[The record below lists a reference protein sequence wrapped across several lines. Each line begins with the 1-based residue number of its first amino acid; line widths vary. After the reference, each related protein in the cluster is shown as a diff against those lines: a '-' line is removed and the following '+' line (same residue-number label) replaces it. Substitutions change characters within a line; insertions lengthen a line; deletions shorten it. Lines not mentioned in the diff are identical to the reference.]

1 MKKRRYKQL
10 LASAIACSMVFSG
23 VPATAYAAENGTVQE
38 VVQEEDQSST
48 DSVSE
53 DQSNAGQQENTENQD
68 TEGTDKS
75 ETENNSQTEDSQ
87 EKKADTTQSDNV
99 KTDATTQ
106 AAKDTKAAKAEN
118 ELEIHA
124 SEGIKGAKLN
134 SQSKQWFGASSR
146 YRYTQGEGTE
156 KKQKEVSLS
165 EALRDYH
172 FTSGSVTVEKYVNKG
187 SFLKPNYVWE
197 TAGTFTVKNYYNAT
211 FNVTNIL
218 GAGVQVNGKDV
229 TGIVKV
235 YDTDVITFTVNP
247 VEGYNVTVTVGS
259 VNLEP
264 VNGVYTVPTLTAD
277 TTINVVYEATAGVY
291 VNVTNSDN
299 GKITIDGQEV
309 SSKKVGLNSTYT
321 VNVTPDKGYAVE
333 NILVNGNPVEGVAYA
348 NQTATVT
355 LPTGDVNDAEF
366 IITAE
371 IVQCKLDVKDAEVS
385 YRDGLS
391 VDTIAQNIFKAVVG
405 TGNVPE
411 ITLNDVTIEYD
422 ASLTG
427 LGNWKPLGYQP
438 EWYEPT
444 LHTFGKG
451 TEKIRITYKGTDKY
465 PAMSETATI
474 TLKDLREETVL
485 TIQDGITMQYQS
497 AEMMD
502 AVIKVLIAQN
512 ATVTDKNG
520 NVIDTTAD
528 DFNYTPSTDEWKA
541 GEQEITVTYNGNED
555 YLSSSATTTITI
567 KKGDANVW
575 VNSQNIKYGESFSQV
590 FASDPADAVP
600 LGMIVGIDGNGKSFV
615 GLDTSNVVIKEKIPV
630 IGTEIEVPLENAIL
644 TLVPSGKIKVGN
656 LMTIINKI
664 PDLGDNAGVISA
676 IQKVVDMVL
685 KIYPAAEDLE
695 ISFKRP
701 TESGVYLAVGA
712 STSQNYKT
720 AVGVGYLT
728 IMPQTKN
735 VKLEFNNQLP
745 DNNTFTYQEAQSFEF
760 GGKATQ
766 DGQVVSANV
775 KAKYSGVTAGG
786 KIIAL
791 SNTPLTDPG
800 SYIETI
806 YMVGGNYIAT
816 PIIRSYTVEK
826 AVTEIQFVEVDSE
839 VPYDGQPHGVTAD
852 VYCGEERIADADI
865 IYMNSSGYKSADEPT
880 DAGMYQV
887 MASYKGDAKYAGVD
901 AKYTTL
907 TITKKEVTITP
918 NAQTPVYFRDQLP
931 EFTYTVTDAAGE
943 LSEEEIATIGTIS
956 VVRDSDAVTPGTY
969 TLTAQIENANKN
981 YNITCATSTF
991 EILRRPIKIQTTDI
1005 SVEYGDDVPDVDYYI
1020 YDMDGALASTE
1031 IVNVSED
1038 FPELAF
1044 SIQGQED
1051 GKHLAANDT
1060 YAIEISGA
1068 ENENFVVE
1076 YVAGKLTVNP
1086 RRINISIDSKKKVEG
1101 EVDPELT
1108 YTATRVQSEPV
1119 TQTAD
1124 ATTVSAVV
1132 EGDDLGVA
1140 LTRESGET
1148 PGLYD
1153 ISANTEQLNANYEL
1167 VESPDGTDK
1176 FEIAKK
1182 GTVITDDK
1190 GSSNKN
1196 PSAKTDNTKKDNTK
1210 SKSTKTGDTSNM
1222 LSYLFMMEIALVAAF
1237 VTLIVRRRRRR

>member
-106 AAKDTKAAKAEN
+106 VAKDTKAAEVAK

-124 SEGIKGAKLN
+124 GEKIKGATLYPQLN
-134 SQSKQWFGASSR
+134 AWFGTATK
-146 YRYTQGEGTE
+146 YRYTQRETP
-156 KKQKEVSLS
+156 KEVS
-165 EALRDYH
+165 ALNVLTEYP

-187 SFLKPNYVWE
+187 SLLKPNYVWE

-218 GAGVQVNGKDV
+218 GAGVQVDGQDV
-229 TGIVKV
+229 TGAVKV
-235 YDTDVITFTVNP
+235 YDTVARTFTVKP
-247 VEGYNVTVTVGS
+247 VDGYNVTVTVGS

-405 TGNVPE
+405 TGNVPK

-474 TLKDLREETVL
+474 TLKDLREETIL
-485 TIQDGITMQYQS
+485 TIQDGIKMQYQS

-528 DFNYTPSTDEWKA
+528 DFSYTPSTDEWKA
-541 GEQEITVTYNGNED
+541 GEQEITVTYNGNDD
-555 YLSSSATTTITI
+555 YLSSKATTTITI

-791 SNTPLTDPG
+791 SNTPLIDPG

-1237 VTLIVRRRRRR
+1237 VTLIVRRKRRR

>member
-99 KTDATTQ
+99 KTDATAQ
-106 AAKDTKAAKAEN
+106 AAKDMEVAKAAK
-118 ELEIHA
+118 ELEIYA
-124 SEGIKGAKLN
+124 SEGISGGDLLSNFNA
-134 SQSKQWFGASSR
+134 WFGGATK
-146 YRYTQGEGTE
+146 YRYTQG
-156 KKQKEVSLS
+156 KKQEEISLIN
-165 EALRDYH
+165 ALTYYH
-172 FTSGSVTVEKYVNKG
+172 FTSDSVTVEKYVNKG
-187 SFLKPNYVWE
+187 SLFKPNYVWE

-218 GAGVQVNGKDV
+218 GAGVQVDGQDV
-229 TGIVKV
+229 TGYVKV
-235 YDTDVITFTVNP
+235 YDTDARTFTVNP

-259 VNLEP
+259 VNLKP

-528 DFNYTPSTDEWKA
+528 DFTYTPSTDEWKA

-630 IGTEIEVPLENAIL
+630 IGTEIEVPLENVIL

-676 IQKVVDMVL
+676 IRKVVDTVL

-943 LSEEEIATIGTIS
+943 LSEEEIATLGTIS

-1020 YDMDGALASTE
+1020 YDMDGVLASTE

>member
-99 KTDATTQ
+99 KTDAATQ
-106 AAKDTKAAKAEN
+106 AAKDTKAAEAAK

-124 SEGIKGAKLN
+124 GEKIKGDTLY
-134 SQSKQWFGASSR
+134 SQLKAWFGTATK
-146 YRYTQGEGTE
+146 YRYTQGET
-156 KKQKEVSLS
+156 KKEVS
-165 EALRDYH
+165 ALNALTEYP
-172 FTSGSVTVEKYVNKG
+172 FTSDSVTVEKYVNKG
-187 SFLKPNYVWE
+187 SLFKPNYVWE

-218 GAGVQVNGKDV
+218 GAGVQVDGQDV
-229 TGIVKV
+229 TGDVKV
-235 YDTDVITFTVNP
+235 YDTDARTFTVNP

-528 DFNYTPSTDEWKA
+528 DFTYTPSTDEWKA
-541 GEQEITVTYNGNED
+541 GEQEIAVTYNGNED

-676 IQKVVDMVL
+676 IQKVVDTVL

-791 SNTPLTDPG
+791 SNTPLIDPG

>member
-106 AAKDTKAAKAEN
+106 VAKDTKAAEAVK

-124 SEGIKGAKLN
+124 SEGIKGDTLR
-134 SQSKQWFGASSR
+134 SQLIAWFGTATK
-146 YRYTQGEGTE
+146 YRYTQGET
-156 KKQKEVSLS
+156 KKEVS
-165 EALRDYH
+165 ALNALTYYH
-172 FTSGSVTVEKYVNKG
+172 FTSGSVTVEKYVNKST
-187 SFLKPNYVWE
+187 SFIPNFVWE

-218 GAGVQVNGKDV
+218 GAGVQVDGQDV
-229 TGIVKV
+229 TGDVKV
-235 YDTDVITFTVNP
+235 YDTDARTFTVNP

-291 VNVTNSDN
+291 VNVTNLDN

-321 VNVTPDKGYAVE
+321 VDVTPDKGYAVE

-528 DFNYTPSTDEWKA
+528 DFTYTPSTDEWKA

-676 IQKVVDMVL
+676 IRKVVDTVL

-791 SNTPLTDPG
+791 SNTPLIDPG

-943 LSEEEIATIGTIS
+943 LSEEEIATLGTIS

-1068 ENENFVVE
+1068 ENANFVVE

>member
-99 KTDATTQ
+99 KTDATAQ
-106 AAKDTKAAKAEN
+106 AAKDMEVAKAAK
-118 ELEIHA
+118 ELEIYA
-124 SEGIKGAKLN
+124 SEGISGGDLLSNFNA
-134 SQSKQWFGASSR
+134 WFGGATK
-146 YRYTQGEGTE
+146 YRYTQG
-156 KKQKEVSLS
+156 KKQEEISLKN
-165 EALRDYH
+165 ALTYYH
-172 FTSGSVTVEKYVNKG
+172 FTSDSVTVEKYVNKG
-187 SFLKPNYVWE
+187 SLFKPNYVWE

-218 GAGVQVNGKDV
+218 GAGVQVDGQDV
-229 TGIVKV
+229 TGYVKV
-235 YDTDVITFTVNP
+235 YDTDARTFTVNP

-259 VNLEP
+259 VNLKP

-528 DFNYTPSTDEWKA
+528 DFTYTPSTDEWKA

-630 IGTEIEVPLENAIL
+630 IGTEIEVPLENVIL

-676 IQKVVDMVL
+676 IRKVVDTVL

-701 TESGVYLAVGA
+701 TESGGYLAVGA

-943 LSEEEIATIGTIS
+943 LSEEEIATLGTIS

-1020 YDMDGALASTE
+1020 YDMDGVLASTE

>member
-75 ETENNSQTEDSQ
+75 ETENNSQADSLQ
-87 EKKADTTQSDNV
+87 EKKADTTQAENESV
-99 KTDATTQ
+99 KTDATAQ
-106 AAKDTKAAKAEN
+106 AAKDMKVAKAAK

-124 SEGIKGAKLN
+124 SEGISGEELLRNFNA
-134 SQSKQWFGASSR
+134 WFGGATK
-146 YRYTQGEGTE
+146 YRYTQG
-156 KKQKEVSLS
+156 KKQEEISLKN
-165 EALRDYH
+165 ALTYYH

-218 GAGVQVNGKDV
+218 GAGVQVDGQDV
-229 TGIVKV
+229 TGDVKV
-235 YDTDVITFTVNP
+235 YDTDARTFTVNP

-528 DFNYTPSTDEWKA
+528 DFTYTPSTDEWKA

-615 GLDTSNVVIKEKIPV
+615 GLDTSNVVIKKKIPV

-676 IQKVVDMVL
+676 IQKVVNTVL

-791 SNTPLTDPG
+791 SNTPLIDPG

-931 EFTYTVTDAAGE
+931 EFTYTVTDATGE

>member
-106 AAKDTKAAKAEN
+106 AAKDMKVAKAAK

-124 SEGIKGAKLN
+124 SEGISGEKLLSN
-134 SQSKQWFGASSR
+134 FNAWFGGATK
-146 YRYTQGEGTE
+146 YRYTQG
-156 KKQKEVSLS
+156 KKQEEISLKN
-165 EALRDYH
+165 ALTYYH
-172 FTSGSVTVEKYVNKG
+172 FTSDSVTVEKYVNKG

-218 GAGVQVNGKDV
+218 GAGVQVDGQDV

-235 YDTDVITFTVNP
+235 YDTDAITFTVNP

-333 NILVNGNPVEGVAYA
+333 NILVNGNPVEGVAYV

-405 TGNVPE
+405 IGNVPE

-427 LGNWKPLGYQP
+427 RGNWKPLGYQP

-528 DFNYTPSTDEWKA
+528 DFTYTPSTDEWKA

-630 IGTEIEVPLENAIL
+630 IGTEIEVPLENVIL

-676 IQKVVDMVL
+676 IQKVVDTVL

-887 MASYKGDAKYAGVD
+887 MASYKGNAKYAGVD

-943 LSEEEIATIGTIS
+943 LSEEEIATLGTIS

-1108 YTATRVQSEPV
+1108 YTATRVQSESV

>member
-75 ETENNSQTEDSQ
+75 ETENNSQADSLQ
-87 EKKADTTQSDNV
+87 EKKADTTQAENESV
-99 KTDATTQ
+99 KTDATAQ
-106 AAKDTKAAKAEN
+106 AAKDMKVAKAAK

-124 SEGIKGAKLN
+124 SEGISGEKLLSN
-134 SQSKQWFGASSR
+134 FNAWFGGATK
-146 YRYTQGEGTE
+146 YRYTQG
-156 KKQKEVSLS
+156 KKQEEISLIN
-165 EALRDYH
+165 ALTYYH
-172 FTSGSVTVEKYVNKG
+172 FTSDSVTVEKNVG
-187 SFLKPNYVWE
+187 SFLKPVWE

-211 FNVTNIL
+211 FNVTNIS
-218 GAGVQVNGKDV
+218 GAGVQVDRQDV
-229 TGIVKV
+229 TGAVKV
-235 YDTDVITFTVNP
+235 YDTVARTFTVKP
-247 VEGYNVTVTVGS
+247 VDGYNVTVTVGS

-405 TGNVPE
+405 TGNVPK

-451 TEKIRITYKGTDKY
+451 TEKIRITYNKGTDKY

-474 TLKDLREETVL
+474 TLKDLREKTVL

-615 GLDTSNVVIKEKIPV
+615 GLDTSNVVIKKKIPV

-676 IQKVVDMVL
+676 IQKVVDTVL

-791 SNTPLTDPG
+791 SNTPLIDPG

-852 VYCGEERIADADI
+852 VYCGEERIANADI

-981 YNITCATSTF
+981 YNITCVTSTF

-1020 YDMDGALASTE
+1020 YDRDDALASTE

-1124 ATTVSAVV
+1124 ATTISAVV
-1132 EGDDLGVA
+1132 EGDDLGIA

>member
-106 AAKDTKAAKAEN
+106 VAKDTKAAEAAK

-124 SEGIKGAKLN
+124 GEKIKGDTLYSQLN
-134 SQSKQWFGASSR
+134 AWFGTATK
-146 YRYTQGEGTE
+146 YRYTQGET
-156 KKQKEVSLS
+156 KKEVS
-165 EALRDYH
+165 ALNALTEYP

-197 TAGTFTVKNYYNAT
+197 AAGSFTVKNYYNAT
-211 FNVTNIL
+211 FNVTNIS
-218 GAGVQVNGKDV
+218 GAGVQVDRQDV
-229 TGIVKV
+229 TGAVKV
-235 YDTDVITFTVNP
+235 YDTVARTFTVKP
-247 VEGYNVTVTVGS
+247 VDGYNVTVTVGS

-528 DFNYTPSTDEWKA
+528 DFTYTPSTDEWKA

-676 IQKVVDMVL
+676 IQKVVDTVL

-720 AVGVGYLT
+720 VVGVGYLT

-791 SNTPLTDPG
+791 SNTPLIDPG

-931 EFTYTVTDAAGE
+931 EFTYTVTDATGE

>member
-99 KTDATTQ
+99 KTDATAQ
-106 AAKDTKAAKAEN
+106 AAKDMEVAKAAK
-118 ELEIHA
+118 ELEIYA
-124 SEGIKGAKLN
+124 SEGISGGDLLSNFNA
-134 SQSKQWFGASSR
+134 WFGGATK
-146 YRYTQGEGTE
+146 YRYTQG
-156 KKQKEVSLS
+156 KKQEEISLKN
-165 EALRDYH
+165 ALTYYH
-172 FTSGSVTVEKYVNKG
+172 FTSDSVTVEKYVNKG
-187 SFLKPNYVWE
+187 SLFKPNYVWE

-218 GAGVQVNGKDV
+218 GAGVQVDGQDV
-229 TGIVKV
+229 TGYVKV
-235 YDTDVITFTVNP
+235 YDTDARTFTVNP

-259 VNLEP
+259 VNLKP

-528 DFNYTPSTDEWKA
+528 DFTYTPSTDEWKA

-630 IGTEIEVPLENAIL
+630 IGTEIEVPLENVIL

-676 IQKVVDMVL
+676 IRKVVDTVL

-943 LSEEEIATIGTIS
+943 LSEEEIATLGTIS

-1210 SKSTKTGDTSNM
+1210 TNPQKQ
-1222 LSYLFMMEIALVAAF
+1222 EIHQTCSHICL
-1237 VTLIVRRRRRR
+1237 